1 MARRGRT
8 PYIRPARCRR
18 RLGGAAAP
26 LPLAGE
32 RPPAASI
39 GAALRQGIGST
50 NERRRPC
57 GCR

>member
-1 MARRGRT
+1 M
-8 PYIRPARCRR
+8 
-18 RLGGAAAP
+18 
-26 LPLAGE
+26 AGE
-32 RPPAASI
+32 RPPAAPI